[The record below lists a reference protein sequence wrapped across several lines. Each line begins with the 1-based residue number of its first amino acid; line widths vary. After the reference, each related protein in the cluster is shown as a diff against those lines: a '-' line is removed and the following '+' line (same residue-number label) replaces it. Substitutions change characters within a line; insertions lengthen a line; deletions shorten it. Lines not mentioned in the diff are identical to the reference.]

1 MSRELVLVPKRKYD
15 DLIRKAAERSEDK
28 SSEKDGGGE
37 KDIEHENR
45 QRDNGNQHGYGA
57 ENPFTEMTFESFD
70 KLHKKSR
77 PKKSRVKYKWL
88 NFKL

>member
-1 MSRELVLVPKRKYD
+1 MLVPKKKYD
-15 DLIRKAAERSEDK
+15 DLIRKAAEKSEHK
-28 SSEKDGGGE
+28 ISEKDGGGE

-45 QRDNGNQHGYGA
+45 QSDNRNQHGYGV

-77 PKKSRVKYKWL
+77 SNKPPVKHKWL